1 MIITK
6 TPLRIGL
13 VGGSTDIP
21 EYYRKYGGLLVSAAI
36 NKYIYIIVNKKFDH
50 KIRVS
55 YSSTEIVDTVE
66 EIKHP
71 TVREAMKLLDIDGGI
86 EILSVSDIP
95 STGTGLGSS
104 STFLV
109 GLLNALH
116 AYKSEFASRERLA
129 EEAIQIERNILHEP
143 GGMQDQYMASFGGI
157 NMLKFNENDSVYV
170 NPVTLD
176 HDKLEKLKENMILL
190 YTGIDHNSGELH
202 KNIRKEISSHLDEYE
217 NMKNYSQDFYHYLF
231 NMDIEKLG
239 KILNQNW
246 NCKKSL
252 YEKISTPEIDEYYSK
267 ALNLGA
273 YGGNLIGAGGGGF
286 LIFIIDSWKRKKL
299 EDLGLR
305 SIDFD
310 FDFEGSRLIYF
321 SD

>member
-55 YSSTEIVDTVE
+55 YSKTEIVDTVE
-66 EIKHP
+66 EIRHP
-71 TVREAMKLLDIDGGI
+71 SVREAMKLLDIDGGI

-129 EEAIQIERNILHEP
+129 EEAIEIERNILREP

-176 HDKLEKLKENMILL
+176 HDKLEKLKDNMALL
-190 YTGIDHNSGELH
+190 YTGIDHNSGEIH
-202 KNIRKEISSHLDEYE
+202 HNIRKEITSHLDEYE
-217 NMKNYSQDFYHYLF
+217 KMKGYSQDFYHYLYD
-231 NMDIEKLG
+231 MDIKKLG
-239 KILNQNW
+239 TILDHNW
-246 NCKKSL
+246 HSKKLL
-252 YEKISTPEIDEYYSK
+252 YEKISTPAIDEYYAR
-267 ALNLGA
+267 ALKLGA

-286 LIFIIDSWKRKKL
+286 LVFIVDSWNRKKL
-299 EDLGLR
+299 DELGLR
-305 SIDFD
+305 NIDFD
-310 FDFEGSRLIYF
+310 FDFEGSRIIYF
-321 SD
+321 SE

>member
-13 VGGSTDIP
+13 VGGGTDIP
-21 EYYRKYGGLLVSAAI
+21 EYYKNYGGLLISAAI

-55 YSSTEIVDTVE
+55 YSSTEIVDTVN

-71 TVREAMKLLDIDGGI
+71 SVREAMKLLDIDGGI

-116 AYKSEFASRERLA
+116 AYKSEFASREQLA
-129 EEAIQIERNILHEP
+129 EEAIKIERKILREP

-170 NPVTLD
+170 NPVL
-176 HDKLEKLKENMILL
+176 
-190 YTGIDHNSGELH
+190 
-202 KNIRKEISSHLDEYE
+202 
-217 NMKNYSQDFYHYLF
+217 
-231 NMDIEKLG
+231 
-239 KILNQNW
+239 
-246 NCKKSL
+246 
-252 YEKISTPEIDEYYSK
+252 
-267 ALNLGA
+267 
-273 YGGNLIGAGGGGF
+273 
-286 LIFIIDSWKRKKL
+286 
-299 EDLGLR
+299 
-305 SIDFD
+305 
-310 FDFEGSRLIYF
+310 
-321 SD
+321 